1 MMKKKGKKS
10 NAQLIIDVLLT
21 GRHLR
26 SREISDMVSEA
37 KGQEVKIQDI
47 ASMLSKLTDTNKC
60 DLGFFIKR
68 TKDDLGFV
76 YHMVEEVLPIPA
88 DKVYGLA
95 RKIGKDRY
103 TLEQAAK
110 DHPKLKQ
117 YIGTSEPAKRAAKKK
132 SAKAAVP
139 AKSLE
144 KKPAPMEVHLDDDV
158 GKIVFEVIRKIANLE
173 GMNVNINV
181 SVNLEK

>member
-1 MMKKKGKKS
+1 
-10 NAQLIIDVLLT
+10 
-21 GRHLR
+21 
-26 SREISDMVSEA
+26 MVSEA
-37 KGQEVKIQDI
+37 KGQEVKIQDV

-76 YHMVEEVLPIPA
+76 YHLVEEVLAIPA

-110 DHPKLKQ
+110 DYPELGK
-117 YIGTSEPAKRAAKKK
+117 YIGTSEPVKRAAKKK

-139 AKSLE
+139 AKPLE
-144 KKPAPMEVHLDDDV
+144 KRPAVKGDMDNGV
-158 GKIVFEVIRKIANLE
+158 GKLVFEMIRKIANLE

>member
-1 MMKKKGKKS
+1 
-10 NAQLIIDVLLT
+10 
-21 GRHLR
+21 
-26 SREISDMVSEA
+26 
-37 KGQEVKIQDI
+37 
-47 ASMLSKLTDTNKC
+47 
-60 DLGFFIKR
+60 
-68 TKDDLGFV
+68 
-76 YHMVEEVLPIPA
+76 MVEEVLPIPA

-95 RKIGKDRY
+95 RKIGKDCY